1 MDAASWANSAT
12 AATTFP
18 YRLQIVYGLLCNREG
33 CPIAVE
39 VFEGGATD
47 PMTLASQVRKLKARD
62 NWTPTRDA
70 SICSLLRTGVRLFG
84 TAPPT

>member
-1 MDAASWANSAT
+1 VSLPLEAAKAGS
-12 AATTFP
+12 TTVRAP
-18 YRLQIVYGLLCNREG
+18 SGVYGLLCNREG

-39 VFEGGATD
+39 VFEGGAAA

-62 NWTPTRDA
+62 HWTPTRDTG
-70 SICSLLRTGVRLFG
+70 ICSLLRTGVRLFG